1 MWGWDWDSTFMIIF
15 EEDGGYF
22 FPMYWISEPV
32 AINDF
37 SHDYLTSTR
46 REVVEILKT
55 FAIMSSHEIVELGS
69 RDD

>member
-1 MWGWDWDSTFMIIF
+1 MIIF

-22 FPMYWISEPV
+22 FPMYWINEPV
-32 AINDF
+32 AISGF

-55 FAIMSSHEIVELGS
+55 FAIINDNSP
-69 RDD
+69 